1 MAMKPQHILQSF
13 ENLIHNLSIDLR
25 YEKGDFIG
33 GLCKVGNKDVLIVN
47 NKLPVE
53 GKIKL
58 LAREL
63 NRLNLER
70 IYIRPALRNIIEG
83 NNY

>member
-1 MAMKPQHILQSF
+1 MKPQHILQNF
-13 ENLIHNLSIDLR
+13 ETLIHNLSIDLR

-33 GLCKVGNKDVLIVN
+33 GLCKVGSREVLIVN

-58 LAREL
+58 MAQEL
-63 NRLNLER
+63 NRLDLER

-83 NNY
+83 KID

>member
-33 GLCKVGNKDVLIVN
+33 GLCKVGNKDVFIVN

>member
-1 MAMKPQHILQSF
+1 MAMKPQHILQNF
-13 ENLIHNLSIDLR
+13 ENLINNLSIDLR

-33 GLCKVGNKDVLIVN
+33 GLCKVGNKEVLIVN
-47 NKLPVE
+47 NKLPIE

-58 LAREL
+58 MAREL